1 MARNETTTGHRG
13 READSPR
20 EIPARGWRQVLRRVK
35 QEIGRDNVSIVA
47 AGVAFY
53 MMLAL
58 FPALVAAVAIY
69 GIVADPA
76 QVQSVVGRLEGV
88 LPSSALD
95 LVESQ
100 LRGIVNSA
108 PTTLGW
114 GAALSILVAL
124 WSAAKGAKSLIAGV
138 NLVYD
143 EEEGRGFLRLQG
155 LALLFTVGMILAG
168 LLAVALITVVPNL
181 ADMLGAAGAVA
192 AMVAQWVLLLALILG
207 SLAVVYRFAP
217 DRDDPRWR
225 WVTPGSVAAGV
236 LWIVASALFSWY
248 AASFGSFNETYGAL
262 AGVVVLL
269 LWLQITFFLVLVGGE
284 LNSEL
289 EHQTRRDTT
298 RGHPEPMG
306 GRGAVKADA
315 APEE

>member
-1 MARNETTTGHRG
+1 MARRRG
-13 READSPR
+13 GDRRRGLEADSPR
-20 EIPARGWRQVLRRVK
+20 EVPARGWREVLGRVK
-35 QEIGRDNVSIVA
+35 EEVGRDNVSIVA

-53 MMLAL
+53 MMLSL

-76 QVQSVVGRLEGV
+76 QVQSVIGRLEGV
-88 LPSSALD
+88 LPASALD

-100 LRGIVNSA
+100 LRGIVQSA

-143 EEEGRGFLRLQG
+143 EEEHRGFLRLQG
-155 LALLFTVGMILAG
+155 LALLFTVGMVLVG
-168 LLAVALITVVPNL
+168 LVAVALITVVPNL

-192 AMVAQWVLLLALILG
+192 AMVAQWVLLLVLILAG
-207 SLAVVYRFAP
+207 LAVTYRFAP

-225 WVTPGSVAAGV
+225 WVTPGSVTAAL
-236 LWIVASALFSWY
+236 LWLVASALFSWY
-248 AASFGSFNETYGAL
+248 AANFGSFNETYGAL

-269 LWLQITFFLVLVGGE
+269 LWLQITFFLILLGGE

-289 EHQTRRDTT
+289 EQQTRRDTT
-298 RGHPEPMG
+298 RGRPEPMG
-306 GRGAVKADA
+306 RRGAVKADTS
-315 APEE
+315 PEG